1 MNNSLLVRELNI
13 KDIAQSLSK
22 KGFKVTVSYASE
34 RGYCSVN
41 IPDLFE
47 ESNVYLVLD
56 VNGTWYVHDRK

>member
-1 MNNSLLVRELNI
+1 MNNSLLIRELNI
-13 KDIAQSLSK
+13 KDIAHTLAN
-22 KGFKVTVSYASE
+22 KGFKVTVSYESE
-34 RGYCSVN
+34 RGYCRVD